1 LWNKLWDKRNIKEFI
16 IWIKLKSEFNSNLL
30 IKLNRWKLLRG
41 RIIVNIIKKLKFKLE
56 IIRFFELTK
65 LILDKLKLNIE
76 RKIDEFK

>member
-16 IWIKLKSEFNSNLL
+16 IWIKLESEFNSNLL
-30 IKLNRWKLLRG
+30 IKLDWWKLLRG
-41 RIIVNIIKKLKFKLE
+41 RIIVNIIKKLKFNLE

-65 LILDKLKLNIE
+65 FILDKLKLNIE